1 MKKKKMSRFL
11 ILFLLMI
18 FMTTSAMAATT
29 DYMTY
34 AQFVS
39 KRDSFS
45 GPGYDCYAYANAYTK
60 HVAGVGIN
68 SIDKSQ
74 IYYTPAELLPGDVI
88 HIANPHHPSH
98 WFVVLDVSS
107 CSGNTINLYTGEGN
121 WPKGKV
127 TISRSAYRVVDNR
140 IFRGNESFTMDRGY
154 HVINSFYR
162 AAKTCVEPSFYAN
175 LYPDLISQLGTNPD
189 KLYRHFWTHGVAE
202 GRQASY
208 SYDVKTYLSNSNPDL
223 KKAFN
228 GNYRAALY
236 HYITYGWSEKNRK
249 TSEFFSA
256 TYYLD
261 HQPDIKKAY
270 GSSEKGYLQ
279 AAEHFNSIGAPREG
293 RQGISTFNVQA
304 LRRYSDLQKNFGVN
318 WPDYFLHYLRFGK
331 SEGRKT
337 T

>member
-1 MKKKKMSRFL
+1 MKKKIMRRFL
-11 ILFLLMI
+11 FLFLLTI
-18 FMTTSAMAATT
+18 FMTTSATAATT

-39 KRDSFS
+39 KRDSFH
-45 GPGYDCYAYANAYTK
+45 GPGYDCLAYANAYTK
-60 HVAGVGIN
+60 HVAGVEIKN
-68 SIDKSQ
+68 IDKSQ
-74 IYYTPAELLPGDVI
+74 MYYTPAELLPGDVI
-88 HIANPHHPSH
+88 HIGNPKHPSH

-107 CSGNTINLYTGEGN
+107 CSGNTINLYTAEGN

-140 IFRGNESFTMDRGY
+140 IFRENEIFTMDRGY
-154 HVINSFYR
+154 HVINSFYK

-175 LYPDLISQLGTNPD
+175 LYPDLISQLGTDPD

-208 SYDVKTYLSNSNPDL
+208 SYDVKTYISNSDL

-228 GNYRAALY
+228 SNYRAALY
-236 HYITYGWSEKNRK
+236 HYVTYGWAEKGRK

-261 HQPDIKKAY
+261 HQPDVKKAF

-279 AAEHFNSIGAPREG
+279 AAEHFNTFGAPREG
-293 RQGISTFNVQA
+293 RQGISTFSVQA
-304 LRRYSDLQKNFGVN
+304 YRQNYTDLQKAFGVN
-318 WPDYFLHYLRFGK
+318 WPDYFLHYLKNGK
-331 SEGRKT
+331 GEGRKT